1 MLTGTDPPKVVA
13 WASSTKDRLWAELE
27 AVLRHRTTEAA
38 PRLELFEI
46 RAWGLPLDSTVSAY
60 VRFEWLNAEPAAPPP
75 TSALLVAGGE
85 EGWHARRHKGG
96 NPLGAKARSP
106 PKGWE
111 HPQGVAAL
119 CLGFLSAENVRPG
132 FR

>member
-1 MLTGTDPPKVVA
+1 MLVVVSMLTGTDPPNVVA
-13 WASSTKDRLWAELE
+13 WASSTRDRLWAELE

-85 EGWHARRHKGG
+85 EGWHARRAPPREAHTQ
-96 NPLGAKARSP
+96 ACCSTAR
-106 PKGWE
+106 W
-111 HPQGVAAL
+111 
-119 CLGFLSAENVRPG
+119 LSGPHIPRP
-132 FR
+132 